1 MCRHLFPVSQVSG
14 KYFTCFCSKHT
25 LIVKTDT
32 YNLKV
37 LRTMGSFEGPRTRGL
52 RAVLGENH
60 ADVWACA
67 PFQKQMWNV
76 LKKMLRAGDQEIW
89 LQNINCVRGTLTEG
103 SMDWKVVGSEHRG
116 RSFRHPHLAD
126 LESGA
131 NLAFSSD
138 QGFRNII
145 YLSEPPCLNPK
156 NGWWHLFCGAVMT
169 FTNTWFEA
177 PVTCILPKVISFY

>member
-1 MCRHLFPVSQVSG
+1 MIIQLMPPFNSAPNICCLSKSLDMSLNHLQCRDVQTSFPVSEVSG
-14 KYFTCFCSKHT
+14 EHFTCFCSKGYT

-32 YNLKV
+32 YNFEKV

-76 LKKMLRAGDQEIW
+76 LKKMLRAMTKKSDSEYKLSKKDAGRKGARIE
-89 LQNINCVRGTLTEG
+89 
-103 SMDWKVVGSEHRG
+103 KVVGSEHRG

-131 NLAFSSD
+131 NLPSVLT
-138 QGFRNII
+138 RVLEHH
-145 YLSEPPCLNPK
+145 LS
-156 NGWWHLFCGAVMT
+156 F
-169 FTNTWFEA
+169 
-177 PVTCILPKVISFY
+177 